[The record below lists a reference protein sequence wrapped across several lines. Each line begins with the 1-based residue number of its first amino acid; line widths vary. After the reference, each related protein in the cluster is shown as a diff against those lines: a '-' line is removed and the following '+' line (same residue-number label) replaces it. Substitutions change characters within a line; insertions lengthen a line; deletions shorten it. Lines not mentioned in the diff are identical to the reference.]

1 MEADGWTGEWTDP
14 LLEVLRKKYSNY
26 SVNSPT
32 GTTDRE
38 RERMGET
45 GTRAKAS
52 EGTAE
57 MRPSEGGR
65 RGKVWTG
72 EGGVR
77 GRAR

>member
-14 LLEVLRKKYSNY
+14 LLEVLRKKYPNY

-32 GTTDRE
+32 GSTDRE

-57 MRPSEGGR
+57 MRPTG
-65 RGKVWTG
+65 G
-72 EGGVR
+72 EGVR
-77 GRAR
+77 CGLEKVGSAAR